1 MEKPKRRSKVE
12 VLLPDGTWEVRI
24 TRLVKKAGLTV
35 LGSMGVYWFKDYEKT
50 WHESPRKVK
59 AVRPSDLIL
68 PGVNNG

>member
-12 VLLPDGTWEVRI
+12 VLLPDGTWQVRI
-24 TRLVKKAGLTV
+24 VRVVKLAVFTV
-35 LGSMGVYWFKDYEKT
+35 LGSLSVWWFKDYEKT

-68 PGVNNG
+68 PGVDNG

>member
-12 VLLPDGTWEVRI
+12 GLLPDGTWQVRI
-24 TRLVKKAGLTV
+24 VRVVKLAGFTV
-35 LGSMGVYWFKDYEKT
+35 LGSLSVWWFKDYEKT

-68 PGVNNG
+68 PGVDNG